1 MADKF
6 VPLEKMSKKNRREF
20 YSKQR
25 KSWNGQNPVTRTA
38 VNPKSTSGQDKRRSF
53 CGQSFDIEIIQQM

>member
-25 KSWNGQNPVTRTA
+25 RDWNGLNPDTRTA
-38 VNPKSTSGQDKRRSF
+38 DKPKKYSRVKQKSELLRT
-53 CGQSFDIEIIQQM
+53 EL

>member
-6 VPLEKMSKKNRREF
+6 VPLEKMSKKNRRGF

-25 KSWNGQNPVTRTA
+25 RDWNGLNPVTRTA
-38 VNPKSTSGQDKRRSF
+38 VKPKKYIRARQKAELLRT
-53 CGQSFDIEIIQQM
+53 EL

>member
-6 VPLEKMSKKNRREF
+6 VPLEKMSKKDRREF

-25 KSWNGQNPVTRTA
+25 RDWNGLNPVTRTA
-38 VNPKSTSGQDKRRSF
+38 DKPKKYSRARQKSELLRT
-53 CGQSFDIEIIQQM
+53 EL

>member
-25 KSWNGQNPVTRTA
+25 RDWNGLNPVTRTA
-38 VNPKSTSGQDKRRSF
+38 DKSKKYSRARQKSELLRT
-53 CGQSFDIEIIQQM
+53 EL

>member
-25 KSWNGQNPVTRTA
+25 KDWNGLNPVTRTA
-38 VNPKSTSGQDKRRSF
+38 DKPKKYSRAKQKSELLRT
-53 CGQSFDIEIIQQM
+53 EL

>member
-25 KSWNGQNPVTRTA
+25 RDWNGLNPVTRTA
-38 VNPKSTSGQDKRRSF
+38 DKPKKYSRVKQKSELSRT
-53 CGQSFDIEIIQQM
+53 EL

>member
-25 KSWNGQNPVTRTA
+25 RSWNGLNPVTRTA
-38 VNPKSTSGQDKRRSF
+38 VKLKKYSRARKKAELSRT
-53 CGQSFDIEIIQQM
+53 EL

>member
-25 KSWNGQNPVTRTA
+25 RDWNGLNPVTRTA
-38 VNPKSTSGQDKRRSF
+38 VKPKKYSRARQKAELSRT
-53 CGQSFDIEIIQQM
+53 EL